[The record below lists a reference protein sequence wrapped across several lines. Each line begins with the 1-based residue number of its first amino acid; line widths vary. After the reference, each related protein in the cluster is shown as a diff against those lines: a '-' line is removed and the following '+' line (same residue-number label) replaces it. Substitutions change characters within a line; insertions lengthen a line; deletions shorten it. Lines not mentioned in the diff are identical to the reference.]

1 MPYRTPAFQDWANIL
16 GLFFFLFLGGDVF
29 FHFLVFPRAVRKRS
43 LGCSGLQLPAQGPV
57 YVEDALRSGDTLIP
71 RESARC
77 GSIRDLPSFC
87 RSRGRQQ
94 QLLALLALHSCS
106 RTIFFSG
113 CSCSV
118 QCFVVVSGFP
128 EGAEYMSNTSRAT
141 PSSIVNG
148 LWICCFSLS
157 PDMVLVSF
165 LVYVCVRDYW

>member
-1 MPYRTPAFQDWANIL
+1 MATPYRAVPYRTPAFQDWANIL

-87 RSRGRQQ
+87 CSRGREQ
-94 QLLALLALHSCS
+94 QLLALLALLALPSCS
-106 RTIFFSG
+106 RTIFFRVAVAA
-113 CSCSV
+113 CSV
-118 QCFVVVSGFP
+118 SLWVLGFQKVQ
-128 EGAEYMSNTSRAT
+128 SICQT
-141 PSSIVNG
+141 PVG
-148 LWICCFSLS
+148 QLLL
-157 PDMVLVSF
+157 PL
-165 LVYVCVRDYW
+165 